1 MRLQSR
7 QWERRAQSTDEFF
20 PMSDVDIDAYFERI
34 GFSGSIAP
42 TLETLQQLHAL
53 HPAAIP
59 FETLDSLL
67 GVPVRL
73 EHKNLE
79 QKLLFDRRG
88 GYCLEHNLLFKA
100 LLEDLDYKVK
110 PLGATVLWNHSIDI
124 VRPATHMAL
133 AVEVAGSTYLCD
145 VGFGRLTLTSPLR
158 MRTEIE
164 QETPHETF
172 RLVSAPDEPEWRLEA
187 KVGEDWR
194 ALYRFTQEE
203 KSFDDFQA
211 MNDTISNDPRF
222 RENLAAARADKGR
235 RFGLRNARFTTH
247 VTGEPSE
254 SRMLGSVAEMRDVL
268 TNVFGINLP
277 STDRLD
283 PALESVLNKEPT

>member
-1 MRLQSR
+1 M
-7 QWERRAQSTDEFF
+7 A
-20 PMSDVDIDAYFERI
+20 V
-34 GFSGSIAP
+34 
-42 TLETLQQLHAL
+42 
-53 HPAAIP
+53 
-59 FETLDSLL
+59 
-67 GVPVRL
+67 V
-73 EHKNLE
+73 E
-79 QKLLFDRRG
+79 Q
-88 GYCLEHNLLFKA
+88 
-100 LLEDLDYKVK
+100 
-110 PLGATVLWNHSIDI
+110 
-124 VRPATHMAL
+124 L
-133 AVEVAGSTYLCD
+133 AVEGLQSDARFVEAFVHGRVDQGKGPVRIRAELAERGIPAAVA
-145 VGFGRLTLTSPLR
+145 
-158 MRTEIE
+158 
-164 QETPHETF
+164 
-172 RLVSAPDEPEWRLEA
+172 DEALAES
-187 KVGEDWR
+187 GEDWR